1 MTLKT
6 TRNLV
11 ILAMDWQG
19 YWLLSGE
26 SEHLK
31 PDPFGNFSPIPTPK
45 FKCFHKIQRYYEY

>member
-31 PDPFGNFSPIPTPK
+31 PDPFGNFSPTPTPK